1 MENKIQKTK
10 VEEKKDNL
18 SSKDKYNIVLKLYK
32 ALADNL
38 EELKSKS
45 NDKKQVTKVSQLA
58 YMNHGLKSN
67 HLFSICYC
75 FALP

>member
-45 NDKKQVTKVSQLA
+45 NDKKQVTKDLLLICTLLYSQVFYGQEYFIL
-58 YMNHGLKSN
+58 
-67 HLFSICYC
+67 
-75 FALP
+75 